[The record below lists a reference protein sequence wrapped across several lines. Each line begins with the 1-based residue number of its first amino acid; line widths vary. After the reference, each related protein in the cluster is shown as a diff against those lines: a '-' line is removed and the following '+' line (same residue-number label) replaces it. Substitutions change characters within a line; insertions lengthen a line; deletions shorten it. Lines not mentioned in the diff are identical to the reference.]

1 MPVLCVLVLV
11 LDLSIVLCTTT
22 VSRNRSTETS
32 YRETSSDPVLC
43 STCTCTAVRGIPT
56 SSTVLAVETLS
67 EIPNISNCLIVEEL
81 VDQLPS
87 TASDYHSAIL
97 VVLRTQ
103 TGNGMTEMVSE
114 IPSHPPVNM
123 HF

>member
-1 MPVLCVLVLV
+1 MVY
-11 LDLSIVLCTTT
+11 I
-22 VSRNRSTETS
+22 
-32 YRETSSDPVLC
+32 
-43 STCTCTAVRGIPT
+43 GQQ
-56 SSTVLAVETLS
+56 S
-67 EIPNISNCLIVEEL
+67 EIPNISNCLIVLVEEL

-87 TASDYHSAIL
+87 TGSDYHSAIL